1 MPVFLLLRRHL
12 LTSSSSTR
20 QAYHHYLKVVTTN
33 IEGLVMGRRQLK
45 AYQIIQS
52 SQLAYY
58 RNDVVPEAKVN
69 ALAGI
74 SLTGEIIIESQ
85 PPASCRGKQQ
95 FIFDLSPIAVN
106 YDSMS
111 RHWYDY
117 ITSIMA
123 IVGGTFTVVGLI
135 ESSIYT
141 AVSKRPRYS

>member
-1 MPVFLLLRRHL
+1 MRQVFPALGPPFVLHDCVYMPVFLLLRRHL

-74 SLTGEIIIESQ
+74 SLTGEIIMESQ
-85 PPASCRGKQQ
+85 PPASCRGNNSS
-95 FIFDLSPIAVN
+95 FL
-106 YDSMS
+106 
-111 RHWYDY
+111 
-117 ITSIMA
+117 TS
-123 IVGGTFTVVGLI
+123 L
-135 ESSIYT
+135 
-141 AVSKRPRYS
+141 RLQ